1 MLGEKFNSNV
11 NGVLNRAHGLV
22 PKGAGVLGIAVSY
35 TNSKFGYADSAS
47 RNFAL
52 LRFRFAP
59 IQVTSFNIQIPILNK
74 SRLVENKAITT
85 NLDILPTSVFGLRS
99 PVFDLRTSDF
109 GLPTSV
115 FGLRTSDFGLRTSDS
130 RLRTSDFGLLTPDF
144 GLPTS
149 FSSYFYR
156 STTFT
161 INSNI
166 FYPQFYNLNFQNL
179 KSFSVSKVEQNWT
192 SAFSSI
198 NFIYLHTG
206 TSPPRCRARP
216 KKPPKSAKGDF
227 KGCFKGRYVLWLL
240 NTPPSLPLRGG
251 A

>member
-22 PKGAGVLGIAVSY
+22 PKGAGVMGIAYLSSGLKIQVPSF
-35 TNSKFGYADSAS
+35 KFGFADSAS

-59 IQVTSFNIQIPILNK
+59 IQNPLLNK

-99 PVFDLRTSDF
+99 PVFDLRTSD
-109 GLPTSV
+109 SR
-115 FGLRTSDFGLRTSDS
+115 LRISDFGLRTSDS

-216 KKPPKSAKGDF
+216 GKPSNTPKSAFAAK
-227 KGCFKGRYVLWLL
+227 RS
-240 NTPPSLPLRGG
+240 PEHRERGL
-251 A
+251 